1 MTREEGSR
9 QTHREEH
16 HKKTYKCLDVRVPP
30 LFLSAALWEKVRC
43 SARVVDVYR
52 ARAGAHRHVAA
63 SFSWS
68 TSLFFAMWRWS
79 CSFCGIGKSCILPT
93 TIVLAALMMKTFL
106 RKAIA
111 LAPHNSVQEKGIGS
125 RPKYNSLSSI
135 WSRHKSR
142 PKSGPSRIS
151 EVDPNQNCLPAPTPM
166 HPNTVKSFS
175 PQFQIEFHPEDS
187 SVCSCPKTL
196 RNPGIEN

>member
-1 MTREEGSR
+1 M
-9 QTHREEH
+9 
-16 HKKTYKCLDVRVPP
+16 
-30 LFLSAALWEKVRC
+30 FLSAALWEKVRC

-52 ARAGAHRHVAA
+52 ARKGAHRHVAA

-68 TSLFFAMWRWS
+68 TSLFFAMWWWS

-111 LAPHNSVQEKGIGS
+111 LAPHNSVQEKSIGS
-125 RPKYNSLSSI
+125 RPKYNSLSSL

-151 EVDPNQNCLPAPTPM
+151 EVDPNQNCLPAPTPV
-166 HPNTVKSFS
+166 HPNTVKSLS
-175 PQFQIEFHPEDS
+175 PTIPD
-187 SVCSCPKTL
+187 
-196 RNPGIEN
+196 